1 MKKMTVEEKRA
12 QRELFSLRTCVWTLA
27 CKRSLRLKSGKDK
40 ITNYQLAQAANKKE
54 GEGKTQTTRWGQW
67 TQGAPANLTTV
78 TKIDRSPDLAG
89 AARSFLVG
97 PWLPIFNES
106 ASGAHVPLWKAI
118 EQKPGELLLAWK
130 QVPTWIWRHWCP
142 WEGCSSDKD
151 LSFNPIFDQCTYPKT
166 DYLHPQF
173 EWQTDLIKQ
182 EMELKEKLNLAYN
195 NALRRF
201 LEGNLDLEECGT
213 GSALI
218 GEIIRQEDCCNHI
231 RKQLGLSP
239 LNIDARRA
247 TLTKIESLLQVQ
259 RAGLSN
265 HVLENESLRLKDE
278 AEKML
283 RSYEEDFDV
292 YKSQWAPP
300 LRTDVELSFFLNQ
313 CLHYPDHTPPLLQ
326 LTAAISLAKL
336 MGGHPRT
343 IGDVTYQYPICF
355 TDNPGDL
362 DIDISVWN
370 PLLSDL
376 EAAGMTI
383 DLLNKAAKGF
393 GIHVYKWDS
402 ADEMTW
408 QMDQESEMKAEL
420 EGLFSKHGKPKS

>member
-1 MKKMTVEEKRA
+1 MKKMTDEKKRA
-12 QRELFSLRTCVWTLA
+12 QRDLFSLRTRVWTHA
-27 CKRSLRLKSGKDK
+27 CKRSLMLKSGKEK

-54 GEGKTQTTRWGQW
+54 GEGKTQATRWGHW
-67 TQGAPANLTTV
+67 AQGAPANLTTV

-89 AARSFLVG
+89 AVRSFLVG
-97 PWLPIFNES
+97 PWLPIFKGS
-106 ASGAHVPLWKAI
+106 ASGSHVPLWKAI
-118 EQKPGELLLAWK
+118 EQKPGDQLPAWK

-195 NALRRF
+195 SALRQF
-201 LEGNLDLEECGT
+201 LEDNLDLEECGT

-218 GEIIRQEDCCNHI
+218 GEIIPQEDCCNHI
-231 RKQLGLSP
+231 RKQLGLSL

-247 TLTKIESLLQVQ
+247 TLTQIESLLQVQ
-259 RAGLSN
+259 RAGLSSQ
-265 HVLENESLRLKDE
+265 VMENERLRLKGE

-283 RSYEEDFDV
+283 CSYEEDVDV

-313 CLHYPDHTPPLLQ
+313 CLHYPNHTPPLLQ

-336 MGGHPRT
+336 MGGYPTT
-343 IGDVTYQYPICF
+343 IDGVTYPYPICF
-355 TDNPGDL
+355 TNNPGDR
-362 DIDISVWN
+362 DIDASVWS
-370 PLLSDL
+370 PLLSEL

-383 DLLNKAAKGF
+383 DLLNQGAKGF
-393 GIHVYKWDS
+393 GVYIYKWDS
-402 ADEMTW
+402 ADEMAW
-408 QMDQESEMKAEL
+408 QMQQEEEMKAEL
-420 EGLFSKHGKPKS
+420 DVLYSRPGKQKF